1 VSEHFN
7 DQLYQEELE
16 RVVGWWRRNAGRI
29 LVALFIALA
38 LVAGERWYVAH
49 RAAARREAA
58 TRYAAV
64 TGALAHGSLARAD
77 RLARALLRRH
87 PSSPYALFAALTLA
101 RKELAAGRVREA
113 LFFARWARRHPG
125 PKGWR
130 PLVLFRVAEIEL
142 TLHHP
147 NRARALLKGTN
158 PGRFALLFAI
168 VRAQVDRALHRP
180 HREFDALGLVAT
192 LAPAGTGWGRWARR
206 VRATLLARLAPPA
219 AATAAA
225 ARATAP
231 ASSRPKRALRP

>member
-1 VSEHFN
+1 VSEHLN

-29 LVALFIALA
+29 LVALFVALA

-49 RAAARREAA
+49 RAAERKEAA
-58 TRYAAV
+58 VRYAAV

-77 RLARALLRRH
+77 RLARTLLRRH

-101 RKELAAGRVREA
+101 RKELAAGRVPEA

-125 PKGWR
+125 PKAWR

-142 TLHHP
+142 SLQHP
-147 NRARALLKGTN
+147 HRARALLKGVD
-158 PGRFALLFAI
+158 PGRYALLFAL
-168 VRAQVDRALHRP
+168 VRAQADRALHRP

-192 LAPAGTGWGRWARR
+192 LAPAGSGWGRWARR
-206 VRATLLARLAPPA
+206 VRASLLTRLAAPA
-219 AATAAA
+219 SATAAA
-225 ARATAP
+225 PRASAP
-231 ASSRPKRALRP
+231 VLSRTKGALRP